1 MVSLVCS
8 KECASVLG
16 GVSKTNSLW
25 MWAIHSLVCQREPR
39 FSPPTSRGPS
49 QSVNEGER
57 QRGTKSLCIKKHQM
71 LVTLQVKQ

>member
-16 GVSKTNSLW
+16 GVSETNSLW
-25 MWAIHSLVCQREPR
+25 MWAIRSLVCQRERR

-57 QRGTKSLCIKKHQM
+57 QRGTDKVSLH
-71 LVTLQVKQ
+71 